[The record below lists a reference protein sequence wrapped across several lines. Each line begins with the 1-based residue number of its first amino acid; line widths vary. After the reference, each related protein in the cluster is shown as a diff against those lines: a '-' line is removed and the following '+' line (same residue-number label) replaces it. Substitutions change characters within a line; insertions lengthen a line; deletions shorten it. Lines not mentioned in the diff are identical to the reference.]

1 MVAGKGLDAGVF
13 GVFFLLQRRD
23 AADRLV
29 LDGDDGELEMNRA
42 STVQA
47 KPWLDR
53 ITSASHWQCLCTL
66 LPKAA

>member
-29 LDGDDGELEMNRA
+29 LDGDDGDDRA
-42 STVQA
+42 STVQS

-53 ITSASHWQCLCTL
+53 ITSASHL
-66 LPKAA
+66 AMFMYFAS